1 MDIKNTKSVVT
12 GAGSGL
18 GAALSAALVEK
29 GGTVYGVGRNLER
42 LKDVQKRLGD
52 SFIPVQ
58 LDISREGDVAKWIK
72 KNFSRNEHP
81 DILINN
87 AGAGFFRKIEETS
100 LDEWHAMINTNL
112 NGVFY
117 LTSKLVPFMKES
129 SSQSYIINI
138 GSILGKTTR
147 REAAGY
153 SATKYG
159 IQGFSEVL
167 FKELRSDN
175 IKVTCVNPGS
185 IDTHFFED
193 SGIDSHT
200 NMLQPAEVANLITQI
215 IETPANLLIDEI
227 TLRPLH
233 PSPPKGK

>member
-1 MDIKNTKSVVT
+1 MNIKNTTSIIT

-18 GAALSAALVEK
+18 GSALSAAIIEK
-29 GGTVYGVGRNLER
+29 GGTVYGLGRNLER
-42 LKDVQKRLGD
+42 LNAVQKQLGN

-58 LDISREGDVAKWIK
+58 LDISREGDVAKWITDT
-72 KNFSRNEHP
+72 FSENKHP
-81 DILINN
+81 DILVNN
-87 AGAGFFRKIEETS
+87 AGAGYFRKIEETT

-117 LTSKLVPFMKES
+117 LTSKLVPFMKQS
-129 SSQSYIINI
+129 PNQSYIINI

-153 SATKYG
+153 CATKYG
-159 IQGFSEVL
+159 MQGFSEVL

-175 IKVTCVNPGS
+175 IKVTCVNSGS

-193 SGIDSHT
+193 SGIKSHG
-200 NMLQPAEVANLITQI
+200 NMLQPIEVATLITQI
-215 IETPANLLIDEI
+215 IETPENLLIDEI
-227 TLRPLH
+227 TLRPLN
-233 PSPPKGK
+233 PSSPK